1 MRASFDGLIYDP
13 VKGQIYRID
22 MEHRRTGEALEANP
36 MITLSVFRTHAQL
49 AFSCGMSNSRLLMA
63 LLCTD
68 AL

>member
-1 MRASFDGLIYDP
+1 MRASFDGPIYGP
-13 VKGQIYRID
+13 VKGQIHRID
-22 MEHRRTGEALEANP
+22 MEHGRIGAALEANP
-36 MITLSVFRTHAQL
+36 TITLSVFRTHAQL

>member
-1 MRASFDGLIYDP
+1 MWASFDGLIYDP
-13 VKGQIYRID
+13 VKGQIHRID
-22 MEHRRTGEALEANP
+22 MEHRRTGAALEANP
-36 MITLSVFRTHAQL
+36 TITLSVFRTHAQL

>member
-13 VKGQIYRID
+13 VKGQIHRID
-22 MEHRRTGEALEANP
+22 MEHRRTGAALEANT
-36 MITLSVFRTHAQL
+36 MITLSVFRTHTQL
-49 AFSCGMSNSRLLMA
+49 AFSCGMSNSRLLMT

>member
-13 VKGQIYRID
+13 IKGQIDRID
-22 MEHRRTGEALEANP
+22 IEHRRTGAALEANP
-36 MITLSVFRTHAQL
+36 TITLSVFRTHTQL
-49 AFSCGMSNSRLLMA
+49 AFSCDMSNSWLLMA

>member
-13 VKGQIYRID
+13 VKGQIHRID
-22 MEHRRTGEALEANP
+22 MEHKRTGAALEANP
-36 MITLSVFRTHAQL
+36 TITLSVFRTHTQL
-49 AFSCGMSNSRLLMA
+49 AISCGMANSRLLLA